1 MVFAVDFDGG
11 EVIFDRVQVRG
22 IRRQEQKGGSPLF
35 NPFSGIAAFVKGD
48 VVHDNDM
55 VFVQARTELPLQPR
69 IEDVRIACSLKQK
82 RFFKAL
88 ADARGDQRRARPP
101 FSRNQ
106 SINALSFWRIG
117 ITPIGRR
124 RKAAFIDIHKCLAAP
139 CIALTKAKIR
149 LSFDKAALLVTRRFF
164 YG

>member
-11 EVIFDRVQVRG
+11 EVVFDRVQVRG
-22 IRRQEQKGGSPLF
+22 IRRQEQKGCSPLF
-35 NPFSGIAAFVKGD
+35 NPFLGIAAFVKGD

-88 ADARGDQRRARPP
+88 ADARGDAAIDAQLMKA
-101 FSRNQ
+101 
-106 SINALSFWRIG
+106 
-117 ITPIGRR
+117 GR
-124 RKAAFIDIHKCLAAP
+124 
-139 CIALTKAKIR
+139 T
-149 LSFDKAALLVTRRFF
+149 
-164 YG
+164 